1 MANKKFSDFTTRT
14 DTANVDFLVG
24 YDGSTNVK
32 IAPSN
37 IGGGGGD
44 DIWRVESAMYHS
56 SNVDT
61 SWYFFPINGYSE
73 GSQAASNAEGVVV
86 TGAGYVSK
94 IMFKCL
100 QNGGTMTATSTR
112 FRVEVN
118 RSVVWTGD
126 YISHSNAAM
135 TTITQTLTSSNA
147 TFTSGDLVTIRFN
160 TNGLWYSAAA
170 TLEYTYT

>member
-24 YDGSTNVK
+24 YDGTTNVK

-56 SNVDT
+56 SNSSS
-61 SWYFFPINGYSE
+61 SWYFFPINTFSE
-73 GSQAASNAEGVVV
+73 GSQAASNAEGVLA

-94 IMFKCL
+94 IMFKCVH
-100 QNGGTMTATSTR
+100 TASMTATSTR

-126 YISHSNAAM
+126 YISHSNAAF
-135 TTITQTLTSSNA
+135 TTITQTLTSSDA

-160 TNGLWYSAAA
+160 TDGLWYSAVA
-170 TLEYTYT
+170 TLEYTYS

>member
-1 MANKKFSDFTTRT
+1 MANKKFSEFTTRT
-14 DTANVDFLVG
+14 DSANVDFLVG
-24 YDGSTNVK
+24 YEGSTNVK
-32 IAPSN
+32 IDPAN
-37 IGGGGGD
+37 LGGGGGA

-56 SNVDT
+56 SNVTT

-94 IMFKCL
+94 IMFKST
-100 QNGGTMTATSTR
+100 NTGTMTAASTR
-112 FRVEVN
+112 FRVEIN

-126 YISHSNAAM
+126 FISHSTASF
-135 TTITQTLTSSNA
+135 TTITQTLGTTNA

-160 TNGLWYSAAA
+160 TDGLWYSANA